1 LTPRAWVYKIR
12 HSLTAPLRA
21 EELTAMTARPVA
33 DILEDIYAS
42 LYNDNENIDG
52 LIADLKAAL
61 GTAGQK
67 EVTVDPARL
76 VQNNRQGRKMMQSY
90 FKKRGVS
97 ISFSE

>member
-1 LTPRAWVYKIR
+1 
-12 HSLTAPLRA
+12 
-21 EELTAMTARPVA
+21 MTARPVA

-52 LIADLKAAL
+52 LIADLKTAL
-61 GTAGQK
+61 GSAGQK

-90 FKKRGVS
+90 FKKRGVTV
-97 ISFSE
+97 SFSE